1 MAETAWLGP
10 TPQRYRLW
18 TLRNQVL
25 SNTETDFRASRL
37 KAEGKVSLPN
47 HARISSAKCIRC
59 GTASLTA
66 SSRMSS
72 SRPDRSFFGQLH
84 LS

>member
-10 TPQRYRLW
+10 TPQRYRLC
-18 TLRNQVL
+18 TLRNQVQ
-25 SNTETDFRASRL
+25 SNTDTDFRASRL
-37 KAEGKVSLPN
+37 KAEGKVSLLN
-47 HARISSAKCIRC
+47 HARSSGAGPPVLPRP
-59 GTASLTA
+59 
-66 SSRMSS
+66 RER